1 MKIAI
6 VGKMCSG
13 KTTIANMIMEKY
25 PNYKRYSFGQK
36 VKDVAV
42 DLFDMKG
49 KDRSLLVKIGGYMR
63 DINPDVWVDYLMK
76 QIVEVNDCIIDDI
89 RYQNEVNTCI
99 KNGFTFI
106 KLSILR
112 DIQIER
118 IKRVYPDNFQDHIK
132 NIDHDS
138 ETNELKIDKCIEID
152 TSTNKHVNIIINNLI
167 HGSKKYNNKC

>member
-6 VGKMCSG
+6 IGKMCSG
-13 KTTIANMIMEKY
+13 KTTIANMIIDMN

-36 VKDVAV
+36 VKDIAV

-76 QIVEVNDCIIDDI
+76 QIVDVEYCIIDDI
-89 RYQNEVNTCI
+89 RYQNEVDACI
-99 KNGFTFI
+99 KNDFTFI
-106 KLSILR
+106 KLSIPK

-118 IKRVYPDNFQDHIK
+118 IKRVYPNNYIDHIE
-132 NIDHDS
+132 NIDHNS
-138 ETNELKIDKCIEID
+138 ETNELILNKCIELD
-152 TSTNKHVNIIINNLI
+152 TSKILKEELKIKLNLI
-167 HGSKKYNNKC
+167 TTHKKY

>member
-6 VGKMCSG
+6 IGKMCSG
-13 KTTIANMIMEKY
+13 KTTIANMIIDMN

-36 VKDVAV
+36 VKDIAV

-76 QIVEVNDCIIDDI
+76 QIVDVEYCIIDDI
-89 RYQNEVNTCI
+89 RYQNEVDACI

-106 KLSILR
+106 KLSIPK

-118 IKRVYPDNFQDHIK
+118 IKRVYPNNYIDHIE
-132 NIDHDS
+132 NIDHNS
-138 ETNELKIDKCIEID
+138 ETNELILNKCIELD
-152 TSTNKHVNIIINNLI
+152 TSKILKEELKIKLNLI
-167 HGSKKYNNKC
+167 TTHKKY

>member
-13 KTTIANMIMEKY
+13 KTTLANMIMEKY
-25 PNYKRYSFGQK
+25 PNYKKYSFGQK

-76 QIVEVNDCIIDDI
+76 QIMNVDDCIIDDI
-89 RYQNEVNTCI
+89 RYQNEVDACI

-106 KLSILR
+106 KLSIPK

-118 IKRVYPDNFQDHIK
+118 IKRVYPDNYEDHIE
-132 NIDHDS
+132 NINHNS
-138 ETNELKIDKCIEID
+138 ETNELIIDKCIEID
-152 TSTNKHVNIIINNLI
+152 TSKILKEKLNNIVLVFMEK
-167 HGSKKYNNKC
+167 GVRQQ

>member
-1 MKIAI
+1 
-6 VGKMCSG
+6 MCSG
-13 KTTIANMIMEKY
+13 KTTLANMIMEKY
-25 PNYKRYSFGQK
+25 PNYKKYSFGQK

-76 QIVEVNDCIIDDI
+76 QIMNVDDCIIDDI
-89 RYQNEVNTCI
+89 RYQNEVDACI

-106 KLSILR
+106 KLSIPK

-118 IKRVYPDNFQDHIK
+118 IKRVYPDNYEDHIE
-132 NIDHDS
+132 NINHNS
-138 ETNELKIDKCIEID
+138 ETNELIIDKCIEID
-152 TSTNKHVNIIINNLI
+152 TSKILKEKLNNIVLVFMEK
-167 HGSKKYNNKC
+167 GVRQQ